1 MSTNPLNDI
10 SRVYLEQV
18 ASVDEGYK
26 PIEREKETAM
36 YRRAGNLARTALSSR
51 GKKKEEAQTKSA
63 NIVRAI
69 TSQKERERFD
79 RIGQSPQHNEAL
91 DPVGREDADIDNDGD
106 TDKSDKYLH
115 NRRKAVGK
123 AIAKKKGMKE
133 AKYYDPME
141 DPDFDPHEAEKNR
154 GVSGKN
160 NPKGGK
166 ALGKK
171 KGMKESFSNWRQ
183 DLSEVMTD
191 VEDKKKIKE
200 KKIENKITINP
211 KLNEAV
217 EEIGGVLLEMMQFDC
232 ILDEITDN
240 ELKFVSDSL
249 IESTV
254 QEIFYECLEE
264 GYELDEI
271 ETMLCESIDT
281 SLTLLT
287 EAQVTYGHDTEN
299 PAAKKRGEVLNKI
312 KGAVKTVGKGLARGA
327 GYVAGAAVRG
337 AKALGREFKAGYQ
350 RGRGGASASSSET
363 SSAPTSSSTLSTPTS
378 SSSGASKPGLLAR
391 IGAKLKSGLKRAI
404 ASGARSVSRGAR
416 NLARRMENGQ
426 TQTSTPAPKASA
438 PTPTPAPKEEGR
450 PAKKRKGGPSYA
462 EVKAGIDA
470 KEAAKKSKSG
480 NKLDNLL
487 SKVRNEEVEQV
498 DEKLNLKK
506 AEMGEVIK
514 DFYKSKAP
522 QFKGRSKEKRREMAV
537 AAKLTAE
544 RGGRRLGEQMA
555 GAPMDSAAPDPAMAR
570 KQEMVDKQKLANL
583 KMLQQKKQQL
593 DRQKLQMQKA
603 DKLPL
608 EASYKP
614 EGKVIDERRREDK
627 GTPRGP
633 EPSAAFK
640 VVSKMMGSGRLG
652 MQPRGVKKDKGAPTP
667 GPSMTP
673 VQKVAK
679 RRADAQRAQDMMHS
693 RYD

>member
-1 MSTNPLNDI
+1 
-10 SRVYLEQV
+10 
-18 ASVDEGYK
+18 
-26 PIEREKETAM
+26 
-36 YRRAGNLARTALSSR
+36 
-51 GKKKEEAQTKSA
+51 
-63 NIVRAI
+63 
-69 TSQKERERFD
+69 
-79 RIGQSPQHNEAL
+79 
-91 DPVGREDADIDNDGD
+91 
-106 TDKSDKYLH
+106 
-115 NRRKAVGK
+115 
-123 AIAKKKGMKE
+123 
-133 AKYYDPME
+133 
-141 DPDFDPHEAEKNR
+141 
-154 GVSGKN
+154 
-160 NPKGGK
+160 
-166 ALGKK
+166 
-171 KGMKESFSNWRQ
+171 
-183 DLSEVMTD
+183 MTD

-350 RGRGGASASSSET
+350 RGRGGASTSSSET
-363 SSAPTSSSTLSTPTS
+363 SSAPTSSSTSSTPTS

-426 TQTSTPAPKASA
+426 TQTSAPAPKASA
-438 PTPTPAPKEEGR
+438 PTPAPKEEGR
-450 PAKKRKGGPSYA
+450 PAKRRKGGPSYA

-480 NKLDNLL
+480 DKLDNLL

-522 QFKGRSKEKRREMAV
+522 QFKGRSKAKRREMAV

-570 KQEMVDKQKLANL
+570 KQEMMDKQKLANL

-614 EGKVIDERRREDK
+614 DGDLVTELNKSDYLNDNSPSESDAQFAYSFKDNKKRGKDLRKLARLVRHAEGQKKNPAMYNSFEPEGEQLDERRREDK
-627 GTPRGP
+627 GTPRRP

-652 MQPRGVKKDKGAPTP
+652 VQPRGVKKDKGAPTP
-667 GPSMTP
+667 GPSATP
-673 VQKVAK
+673 AQKVAK

>member
-10 SRVYLEQV
+10 SKVYLEQV

-79 RIGQSPQHNEAL
+79 RIGQSPQHNESL

-133 AKYYDPME
+133 
-141 DPDFDPHEAEKNR
+141 
-154 GVSGKN
+154 G
-160 NPKGGK
+160 
-166 ALGKK
+166 
-171 KGMKESFSNWRQ
+171 FSNWRQ

-299 PAAKKRGEVLNKI
+299 PAAKKRGEVLNRI

-363 SSAPTSSSTLSTPTS
+363 SSAPVSSSTSSTPTS
-378 SSSGASKPGLLAR
+378 SSSGTSKPGLLAR

-426 TQTSTPAPKASA
+426 TQTSAPAPKASA

-487 SKVRNEEVEQV
+487 SKIRNEEAEQV

-570 KQEMVDKQKLANL
+570 KQEMIDKQKLANL

-593 DRQKLQMQKA
+593 DRQKLQMQKS

-614 EGKVIDERRREDK
+614 EGEVIDERRREDK
-627 GTPRGP
+627 GTPKGS

-640 VVSKMMGSGRLG
+640 AVSKMMGSGRLG
-652 MQPRGVKKDKGAPTP
+652 VQPRGIKKDKGAPTP

-673 VQKVAK
+673 AQKVAK

>member
-10 SRVYLEQV
+10 SKVYLEQV

-69 TSQKERERFD
+69 GRQKEKERFD

-133 AKYYDPME
+133 
-141 DPDFDPHEAEKNR
+141 
-154 GVSGKN
+154 G
-160 NPKGGK
+160 
-166 ALGKK
+166 
-171 KGMKESFSNWRQ
+171 FSNWRQ

-191 VEDKKKIKE
+191 VEDKKKIIKE
-200 KKIENKITINP
+200 KPVENKITINP

-232 ILDEITDN
+232 ILDEVTDN

-249 IESTV
+249 IETTV

-299 PAAKKRGEVLNKI
+299 PAAKKRGEVLNRI
-312 KGAVKTVGKGLARGA
+312 KGAVKTVGKGLAKGA

-363 SSAPTSSSTLSTPTS
+363 SSAPAS
-378 SSSGASKPGLLAR
+378 SSSRASKPGLLAR
-391 IGAKLKSGLKRAI
+391 IGAKLKSGLKKAV

-426 TQTSTPAPKASA
+426 TQT
-438 PTPTPAPKEEGR
+438 PAPKEEGR
-450 PAKKRKGGPSYA
+450 PAKRRKGGPSYA

-480 NKLDNLL
+480 DKLDNLL
-487 SKVRNEEVEQV
+487 AKVRSEEVEQV

-522 QFKGRSKEKRREMAV
+522 QFKGRSKAKRREMAV

-544 RGGRRLGEQMA
+544 RGGRRLGEQMT
-555 GAPMDSAAPDPAMAR
+555 GAPMDSAVPDPALDR
-570 KQEMVDKQKLANL
+570 KKEMMDKQKLANL

-593 DRQKLQMQKA
+593 DRQKLQMQKS

-614 EGKVIDERRREDK
+614 EGEVIDERRREDK
-627 GTPRGP
+627 GTPRRP

-640 VVSKMMGSGRLG
+640 AVSKMMGSGRLG
-652 MQPRGVKKDKGAPTP
+652 VQPRGVKKDKGASTP
-667 GPSMTP
+667 GPTRTP
-673 VQKVAK
+673 AQRVAK
-679 RRADAQRAQDMMHS
+679 RRADAQRAQDLMHS
-693 RYD
+693 RFD

>member
-1 MSTNPLNDI
+1 MSINPLNDI
-10 SRVYLEQV
+10 SRVYLEQI
-18 ASVDEGYK
+18 ASVDESYK

-106 TDKSDKYLH
+106 TDKTDKYLH

-171 KGMKESFSNWRQ
+171 KGMKEGFSNWRQ
-183 DLSEVMTD
+183 DLLEVENENNSND
-191 VEDKKKIKE
+191 SIKIKE
-200 KKIENKITINP
+200 KNIKNKIVINP
-211 KLNEAV
+211 EIKEAV
-217 EEIGGVLLEMMQFDC
+217 EELGGTLLESF
-232 ILDEITDN
+232 
-240 ELKFVSDSL
+240 
-249 IESTV
+249 
-254 QEIFYECLEE
+254 
-264 GYELDEI
+264 
-271 ETMLCESIDT
+271 
-281 SLTLLT
+281 
-287 EAQVTYGHDTEN
+287 
-299 PAAKKRGEVLNKI
+299 
-312 KGAVKTVGKGLARGA
+312 
-327 GYVAGAAVRG
+327 
-337 AKALGREFKAGYQ
+337 
-350 RGRGGASASSSET
+350 
-363 SSAPTSSSTLSTPTS
+363 
-378 SSSGASKPGLLAR
+378 
-391 IGAKLKSGLKRAI
+391 
-404 ASGARSVSRGAR
+404 
-416 NLARRMENGQ
+416 
-426 TQTSTPAPKASA
+426 
-438 PTPTPAPKEEGR
+438 
-450 PAKKRKGGPSYA
+450 
-462 EVKAGIDA
+462 
-470 KEAAKKSKSG
+470 
-480 NKLDNLL
+480 
-487 SKVRNEEVEQV
+487 EVEQI

-544 RGGRRLGEQMA
+544 RGGRKLGEQMTDDA
-555 GAPMDSAAPDPAMAR
+555 MPTTSASSSPSPLD
-570 KQEMVDKQKLANL
+570 KKKEMLDKQKLANL
-583 KMLQQKKQQL
+583 RMIQQKKQQL
-593 DRQKLQMQKA
+593 QRQQLNLQKQE
-603 DKLPL
+603 KLPL
-608 EASYKP
+608 SAEEVEHLDELNRYEKETGKDLKTGKP
-614 EGKVIDERRREDK
+614 VTKGGTMGGDDTDSKVMRYMHKVMGAGRMGAGGPIQQRGK
-627 GTPRGP
+627 
-633 EPSAAFK
+633 
-640 VVSKMMGSGRLG
+640 
-652 MQPRGVKKDKGAPTP
+652 KKDKGALTP

-673 VQKVAK
+673 AQKVAK

>member
-1 MSTNPLNDI
+1 
-10 SRVYLEQV
+10 
-18 ASVDEGYK
+18 
-26 PIEREKETAM
+26 
-36 YRRAGNLARTALSSR
+36 
-51 GKKKEEAQTKSA
+51 
-63 NIVRAI
+63 
-69 TSQKERERFD
+69 
-79 RIGQSPQHNEAL
+79 
-91 DPVGREDADIDNDGD
+91 
-106 TDKSDKYLH
+106 
-115 NRRKAVGK
+115 
-123 AIAKKKGMKE
+123 
-133 AKYYDPME
+133 
-141 DPDFDPHEAEKNR
+141 
-154 GVSGKN
+154 
-160 NPKGGK
+160 
-166 ALGKK
+166 
-171 KGMKESFSNWRQ
+171 
-183 DLSEVMTD
+183 
-191 VEDKKKIKE
+191 
-200 KKIENKITINP
+200 
-211 KLNEAV
+211 
-217 EEIGGVLLEMMQFDC
+217 
-232 ILDEITDN
+232 
-240 ELKFVSDSL
+240 
-249 IESTV
+249 
-254 QEIFYECLEE
+254 LEE

-299 PAAKKRGEVLNKI
+299 PAAKKRGEVLNRI

-363 SSAPTSSSTLSTPTS
+363 SSAPISSSTSSTPTS
-378 SSSGASKPGLLAR
+378 SSSGTSKPGLLAR

-426 TQTSTPAPKASA
+426 TQTSAPAPKASA

-450 PAKKRKGGPSYA
+450 PAKRRKGGPSYA

-480 NKLDNLL
+480 DKLDNLL

-498 DEKLNLKK
+498 NEKLNLKK

-522 QFKGRSKEKRREMAV
+522 QFKGRSKAKRREMAV

-544 RGGRRLGEQMA
+544 RGGRRLGEQMTD
-555 GAPMDSAAPDPAMAR
+555 APMDSAAPDPAMAR
-570 KQEMVDKQKLANL
+570 KQEMIDKQKLANL

-593 DRQKLQMQKA
+593 DRQKLQMQKS

-608 EASYKP
+608 EASYRPKG
-614 EGKVIDERRREDK
+614 EVIDERRREDK

-640 VVSKMMGSGRLG
+640 LVSKMMGSGRLG
-652 MQPRGVKKDKGAPTP
+652 VQPRGVKKDKGAPTP
-667 GPSMTP
+667 GPTRTP
-673 VQKVAK
+673 AQKVAK

>member
-26 PIEREKETAM
+26 PIEREKESAM

-69 TSQKERERFD
+69 GRQKEKERFD

-171 KGMKESFSNWRQ
+171 KGMKEGFSNWRQ
-183 DLSEVMTD
+183 DLLEVENENNSND
-191 VEDKKKIKE
+191 SIKIKE
-200 KKIENKITINP
+200 KNIKNKIVINP
-211 KLNEAV
+211 EIKEAV
-217 EEIGGVLLEMMQFDC
+217 EELGGTLLESF
-232 ILDEITDN
+232 
-240 ELKFVSDSL
+240 
-249 IESTV
+249 
-254 QEIFYECLEE
+254 
-264 GYELDEI
+264 
-271 ETMLCESIDT
+271 
-281 SLTLLT
+281 
-287 EAQVTYGHDTEN
+287 
-299 PAAKKRGEVLNKI
+299 
-312 KGAVKTVGKGLARGA
+312 
-327 GYVAGAAVRG
+327 
-337 AKALGREFKAGYQ
+337 
-350 RGRGGASASSSET
+350 
-363 SSAPTSSSTLSTPTS
+363 
-378 SSSGASKPGLLAR
+378 
-391 IGAKLKSGLKRAI
+391 
-404 ASGARSVSRGAR
+404 
-416 NLARRMENGQ
+416 
-426 TQTSTPAPKASA
+426 
-438 PTPTPAPKEEGR
+438 
-450 PAKKRKGGPSYA
+450 
-462 EVKAGIDA
+462 
-470 KEAAKKSKSG
+470 
-480 NKLDNLL
+480 
-487 SKVRNEEVEQV
+487 EVEQI

-522 QFKGRSKEKRREMAV
+522 QFKGRSKAKRREMAV

-544 RGGRRLGEQMA
+544 RGGRRLGEQMT
-555 GAPMDSAAPDPAMAR
+555 GAPMDSAVPDPALDR
-570 KQEMVDKQKLANL
+570 KKEMMDKQKLANL

-593 DRQKLQMQKA
+593 DRQKLQMQKS

-614 EGKVIDERRREDK
+614 EGEVIDERRREDK
-627 GTPRGP
+627 GTPRRP

-640 VVSKMMGSGRLG
+640 AISKMMGSGRLG
-652 MQPRGVKKDKGAPTP
+652 VQPRGVKKDRGGPTP
-667 GPSMTP
+667 EPTRTP
-673 VQKVAK
+673 AQRVAK
-679 RRADAQRAQDMMHS
+679 RRADAQRAQDLMHS
-693 RYD
+693 RFD